1 MMGKEAFWVIECLS
15 EVSEAGLFHS
25 KVPLLL
31 GQWLLVVAGN
41 TCFFAQFIELSDVL
55 GFLGLFV
62 VLLVFLVFD
71 LSANVLLE
79 VGVFDF
85 NPLVSV
91 EFGGFKGKLD
101 FICSKFTIL
110 AESVEADNELNIL
123 GLEIG
128 W

>member
-1 MMGKEAFWVIECLS
+1 MGKEAFWVIEGLS

-25 KVPLLL
+25 KVSLFL

-62 VLLVFLVFD
+62 VLLVFLVFN

-85 NPLVSV
+85 NPLISV
-91 EFGGFKGKLD
+91 EFGSFKGKFD
-101 FICSKFTIL
+101 FICSEFTVL

-123 GLEIG
+123 GLEIS

>member
-1 MMGKEAFWVIECLS
+1 MGKEAFWVVEGLS
-15 EVSEAGLFHS
+15 EVSKAGLFHS
-25 KVPLLL
+25 KVPLLF
-31 GQWLLVVAGN
+31 GQWFLVVACN

-62 VLLVFLVFD
+62 VLLVFLIFD

-79 VGVFDF
+79 VGVLNFD
-85 NPLVSV
+85 PLISV
-91 EFGGFKGKLD
+91 EFGGFKGKLN